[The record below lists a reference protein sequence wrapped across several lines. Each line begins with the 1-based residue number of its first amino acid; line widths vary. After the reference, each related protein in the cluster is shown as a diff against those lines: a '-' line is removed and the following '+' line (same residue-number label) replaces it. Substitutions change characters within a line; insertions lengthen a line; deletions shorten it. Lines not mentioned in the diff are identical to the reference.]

1 MEHYSRWTVYGPVTG
16 TSALLVNAAVEALA
30 AIKPAN
36 VTAPAKLSSIVPA
49 QRMVLVTDVREA
61 VAA

>member
-30 AIKPAN
+30 SIQPAN
-36 VTAPAKLSSIVPA
+36 VSALVPT
-49 QRMVLVTDVREA
+49 QRMVLATDVREA

>member
-36 VTAPAKLSSIVPA
+36 VTAPAKLSNIVPA